1 MTVTFYAEQLLWRQT
16 RRDGIA
22 QAVRVLRRSILVINF
37 HKLNIVEL
45 LEVQGDQI
53 GDIEVSPIGHAGA
66 FEEDMRDAITDFQP
80 AVACKSVIERDPAK
94 GESFCRART
103 FEIFIERGLM

>member
-22 QAVRVLRRSILVINF
+22 QAVRVLRRSIFVVNL

-45 LEVQGDQI
+45 LEIQHDQI
-53 GDIEVSPIGHAGA
+53 RDIEITSIRCACS
-66 FEEDMRDAITDFQP
+66 FEEDMRDAITDLQP
-80 AVACKSVIERDPAK
+80 AVTCESIIERDPAK
-94 GESFCRART
+94 GESFR
-103 FEIFIERGLM
+103 

>member
-16 RRDGIA
+16 CRDGIA

-45 LEVQGDQI
+45 LEIQGDQVRDVEI
-53 GDIEVSPIGHAGA
+53 SPIWSTCA
-66 FEEDMRDAITDFQP
+66 FEEDMRDAVTDIQP
-80 AVACKSVIERDPAK
+80 AVACESVIERDPAK
-94 GESFCRART
+94 GESFR
-103 FEIFIERGLM
+103 